1 MKIVEFF
8 ERNPAVVV
16 RVHLHV
22 LFSLLVYFI
31 HQLLVNWRQYVFFL
45 LPLEVTEHMFNLV
58 KLNLVPSLQKVLHFF
73 RLDLTTLI
81 SVNVLENPLAQ
92 GFQPISVLTDTYLT
106 KVKCDLLIQ
115 ISDRHYNA

>member
-1 MKIVEFF
+1 M
-8 ERNPAVVV
+8 
-16 RVHLHV
+16 
-22 LFSLLVYFI
+22 
-31 HQLLVNWRQYVFFL
+31 
-45 LPLEVTEHMFNLV
+45 PLEVTEHMFNLV

>member
-1 MKIVEFF
+1 
-8 ERNPAVVV
+8 
-16 RVHLHV
+16 
-22 LFSLLVYFI
+22 
-31 HQLLVNWRQYVFFL
+31 
-45 LPLEVTEHMFNLV
+45 MFNLV
-58 KLNLVPSLQKVLHFF
+58 KLNLIPSLQKVLHFF